1 MEFALQAF
9 SSFAVVFAIG
19 LLVLIAAVISVI
31 DLTQTNDTIRR
42 NYPGIGGFQHLFSA
56 LGEVFRQPAYGSSGK
71 SA

>member
-1 MEFALQAF
+1 MGFALQAF
-9 SSFAVVFAIG
+9 SSFAVVSAIG

-31 DLTQTNDTIRR
+31 NLTQTNDTSRR
-42 NYPGIGGFQHLFSA
+42 NYPGIGRFQHLLSA